1 MVAKAKQPRA
11 TAEAK
16 AKGPAASAEL
26 QMVPTEGRAAQEI
39 HAKMSA
45 LQHQL
50 AIAGP
55 RAGFVTS
62 RTKSGESLGSLGHYS
77 RDWNLADAEVTSEL
91 RLAESTLHPA
101 APGLLKRKIL
111 AARHALD
118 EVNKT
123 ADVSTSTEP
132 TLFPSSHIYIF
143 PQSPRFGFS
152 EHH

>member
-1 MVAKAKQPRA
+1 
-11 TAEAK
+11 
-16 AKGPAASAEL
+16 
-26 QMVPTEGRAAQEI
+26 MVPTEGQAAQEI
-39 HAKMSA
+39 HAKMST

-77 RDWNLADAEVTSEL
+77 RDWNLADAKVTSEL

-101 APGLLKRKIL
+101 APGILKRKIL

-132 TLFPSSHIYIF
+132 ILFPSSHIYIF
-143 PQSPRFGFS
+143 PQSPRFGLS